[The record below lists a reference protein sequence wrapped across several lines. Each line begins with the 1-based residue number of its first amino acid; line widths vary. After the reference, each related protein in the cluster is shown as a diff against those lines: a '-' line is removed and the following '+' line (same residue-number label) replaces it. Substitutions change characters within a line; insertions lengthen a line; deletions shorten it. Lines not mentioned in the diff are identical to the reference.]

1 MSKFIDLND
10 KSRASNC
17 YSRLNEDAKV
27 ASNIEKCIQI
37 VDKFSDDLKK
47 VYDVAMQTTQSDLR
61 EEFIAL
67 NYHLY
72 NDIKKNLWIT

>member
-27 ASNIEKCIQI
+27 ASNI
-37 VDKFSDDLKK
+37 
-47 VYDVAMQTTQSDLR
+47 VYNN
-61 EEFIAL
+61 IK
-67 NYHLY
+67 NY
-72 NDIKKNLWIT
+72 